1 MKSLK
6 LFVVSASLIYLFSGC
21 SKLASPQ
28 YLGYQNFRMEKVG
41 FTNNVLAT
49 DVKLY
54 NPNGYPLQF
63 KSASMD
69 VYINNTFFGHSTLD
83 SLVTLPAKD
92 TTYVPLRLQASAR
105 DILSNT
111 VKILLNPDVKIKI
124 TGSAKA
130 GRGGFFINV
139 PIDYEGVQRIEL
151 LGNN

>member
-1 MKSLK
+1 MKQLKFLSLV
-6 LFVVSASLIYLFSGC
+6 LALMYLLVSC
-21 SKLASPQ
+21 SKPQSPK

-41 FTNNVLAT
+41 FSNNILAT

-54 NPNGYPLQF
+54 NPNRYPLQL

-69 VYINNTFFGHSTLD
+69 VYVNNSFFGHSTLD
-83 SLVTLPAKD
+83 SLVTLTALD
-92 TTYVPLRLQASAR
+92 TTYVPLRLQASAK

-111 VKILLNPDVKIKI
+111 AKILLNPDVKIKI

-130 GRGGFFINV
+130 GRGGFFLNV

-151 LGNN
+151 LGTR